1 MTALAMPDPAA
12 LPIVAERYQ
21 LLSELGRG
29 GFAAVY
35 EAFDLRLCR
44 TVAVKLLRGNKN
56 DPQAPR
62 RLARE
67 ARAAA
72 SINHPNVCSVMD
84 VGTLD
89 DGTPFLVMERLRG
102 ETLYDRIARD
112 RQLDPELAVDV
123 ALQTLFG
130 LHAAHELGFVHRDV
144 KPDNV
149 FLVPR
154 VDAMPLVKLLD
165 FGMCK
170 RATSL
175 ATASQPFGEAT
186 LTRVGTVVG
195 TPEYM
200 APEQASGGRVFDGRI
215 DVFAVGVVLYEAL
228 TGRRAFKGPDVK
240 SVLMSVLQRPL
251 PPLSDVRPG
260 LPTALDRV
268 VARAVERAPR
278 CRYGTAREFMRD
290 LLVVQTILAD
300 RRRDAAGSLVESGT
314 HGTVNEWD
322 LPTQRYTRQTRARA

>member
-1 MTALAMPDPAA
+1 MSALAQSE
-12 LPIVAERYQ
+12 LPIIGDRYQ

-44 TVAVKLLRGNKN
+44 PVAVKVPRSSRS
-56 DPQAPR
+56 DPEAPR

-72 SINHPNVCSVMD
+72 AINHPNVCSVMD
-84 VGTLD
+84 VGALA
-89 DGTPFLVMERLRG
+89 DGTPFLVMELLRG
-102 ETLYDRIARD
+102 ETLYERIAKD
-112 RQLDPELAVDV
+112 KQLDGELAVDV

-154 VDAMPLVKLLD
+154 QGATPLVKLLD

-170 RATSL
+170 RAT
-175 ATASQPFGEAT
+175 QPHAPPSSPNFGEQT

-200 APEQASGGRVFDGRI
+200 SPEQASGGRVFDARI
-215 DVFAVGVVLYEAL
+215 DVFAVGIVLHEAL
-228 TGRRAFKGPDVK
+228 TGRRAFRGPDVRAVLS
-240 SVLMSVLQRPL
+240 SVLTKPLVPLATARPDL
-251 PPLSDVRPG
+251 PGV
-260 LPTALDRV
+260 LDRV
-268 VARAVERAPR
+268 IGRATARDPR
-278 CRYGTAREFMRD
+278 TRYQSAREFMRD
-290 LLVVQTILAD
+290 LMVVQTILAD
-300 RRRDAAGSLVESGT
+300 HRKARAVTESGT
-314 HGTVNEWD
+314 YGSVNDWD
-322 LPTQRYTRQTRARA
+322 MPTKRYTKQARVRA